1 MAKEEKIVKLNR
13 VVSIPDFI
21 ENNLDEEQLD
31 AVINAKGRALI
42 IAGPGSGKTQTITY
56 KIAYLINSGVNP
68 REILLVTFTRR
79 AARDMI
85 SRAQKASS
93 VDLSPM
99 TAGTFHHV
107 CNLLLRRYAS
117 LLGFKNSYTILD
129 EEDARALINMAR
141 RERIS
146 AYKEEGKN
154 VRLPSASV
162 IQKVIS
168 YAVNTMSTISDAVTS
183 HFSEYFA
190 VIEDIERIKERYEEK
205 KWNQNALDY
214 DDLLFFTYKLLNE
227 NESVRQKIASNY
239 KWVLVDEFQ
248 DTNLL
253 QLEIA
258 EFLSSV
264 HKNLIVVG
272 DDGQSIYSFR
282 GARYQNIW
290 DFSSKDDCRVFKLQT
305 NYRSTPQIVS
315 LINHL
320 IPNNVFEKTL
330 RSSRPDGPKPA
341 VVTTWDKQD
350 EALFVAN
357 EIVDLMNAG
366 IAGEDIG
373 VLYRSHYHS
382 FDLQLELSRKNVYFT
397 VYSGL
402 RFVETA
408 HIKDMLAFI
417 KLIYN
422 PRDQISWDR
431 CLRLFEGVGKV
442 TSRRVVDRVL
452 NAIESGK
459 DPFEILAKNKSV
471 KKVDIERFSSLIGK
485 IKDET
490 LPSSILDI
498 VYNDFYS
505 DYLLKRYPDHRE
517 RAADIERLIDISAR
531 YRSIDS
537 FLSDILLS
545 EEVRID
551 PADKRK
557 QEGVV
562 LTTIHQ
568 AKGLEW
574 KVVFILSVNPGDLPS
589 GFAIGEGRLDEE
601 ARIFYVAITRA
612 RDILY
617 ICRQQTGSRSP
628 YYGNKFIMKSEE
640 MDFIKA
646 IPEDM
651 VEWITVE

>member
-1 MAKEEKIVKLNR
+1 MTKDERIVKLSR
-13 VVSIPDFI
+13 AVSVPDFI
-21 ENNLDEEQLD
+21 ENSLDGEQLD
-31 AVINAKGRALI
+31 AVINAKGRSLI

-56 KIAYLINSGVNP
+56 KIAYLVNSGVNP
-68 REILLVTFTRR
+68 VEILLMTFTRR
-79 AARDMI
+79 AAKDMI
-85 SRAQKASS
+85 YRAQRVCRK
-93 VDLSPM
+93 DLSSM

-107 CNLLLRRYAS
+107 CNLLLRRYIS

-129 EEDARALINMAR
+129 EEDARSLINMAR

-146 AYKEEGKN
+146 NRKEEGVN

-168 YAVNTMSTISDAVTS
+168 YAVNTMSTITDALTT
-183 HFSEYFA
+183 HFSEYFSA
-190 VIEDIERIKERYEEK
+190 VDDIEYIKTRYEEK
-205 KWNQNALDY
+205 KFSQNALDY
-214 DDLLFFTYKLLNE
+214 DDLLLFTYRLLNE
-227 NESVRQKIASNY
+227 NESIKCKISANY
-239 KWVLVDEFQ
+239 RWILVDEFQ

-253 QLEIA
+253 QLEIS
-258 EFLSSV
+258 ESLSSV
-264 HKNLIVVG
+264 HKNLVVVG

-290 DFSSKDDCRVFKLQT
+290 DFSSKKGCSVFKLQT

-315 LINHL
+315 LINQL
-320 IPNNVFEKTL
+320 IPNNVFEKIL
-330 RSSRPDGPKPA
+330 RSSRPDGPKPTI
-341 VVTTWDKQD
+341 VTTWDKQD
-350 EALFVAN
+350 EALFVAA
-357 EIVDLMNAG
+357 EITDLINTG
-366 IAGEDIG
+366 VKPDDIG

-382 FDLQLELSRKNVYFT
+382 FDLQLELSRRNIYFT

-402 RFVETA
+402 RFIETA
-408 HIKDMLAFI
+408 HIKDMLAFV

-431 CLRLFEGVGKV
+431 ALKLFEGVGKT
-442 TSRRVVDRVL
+442 TSRRVIDKIL
-452 NAIESGK
+452 NAIEEGK
-459 DPFEILAKNKSV
+459 DPFEFLAKSQKV
-471 KKVDIERFSSLIGK
+471 KRVDIEKISSLMEKIKGK
-485 IKDET
+485 I
-490 LPSSILDI
+490 LPAEIMDI
-498 VYNDFYS
+498 VYNNFYS
-505 DYLLKRYPDHRE
+505 DYLLKRYPDHKE
-517 RAADIERLIDISAR
+517 RGADIERLIDISAR
-531 YRSIDS
+531 YRSLNS

-545 EEVRID
+545 EEVRIE
-551 PADKRK
+551 PAGEKR

-589 GFAIGEGRLDEE
+589 GFAINEGKLDEE

-617 ICRQQTGSRSP
+617 ICRQQTGSRNP
-628 YYGNKFIMKSEE
+628 YFGNKFVMKSEE
-640 MDFIKA
+640 LDFIKA

-651 VEWITVE
+651 VEWVTVE